1 MDIKS
6 SVGICTKLQDFGG
19 KLVVIPQDSDM
30 FEENQIVVLL
40 AAKDFESF
48 TDEIKA
54 LVKFVE
60 SAQKV
65 SEDE

>member
-6 SVGICTKLQDFGG
+6 SVGICSKLQDSG
-19 KLVVIPQDSDM
+19 KLVVIPQCSDM

-54 LVKFVE
+54 LVKLVM

>member
-1 MDIKS
+1 
-6 SVGICTKLQDFGG
+6 
-19 KLVVIPQDSDM
+19 M

-54 LVKFVE
+54 LVKLVM

>member
-60 SAQKV
+60 SVQKV